1 MLEFLKAGGWVMTP
15 IVLLSIVAV
24 AIIVERFWT
33 LPRSAVLPPGLGQEV
48 REWAATRQLDPRHID
63 VLRHNSPLGEL
74 LAAALDVR
82 HRPREIIKERIED
95 VGRHVVHQME
105 RFMNTLGSIA
115 SVGPLLGLLGTV
127 FGMIRMFLDILQKG
141 IGDANQLAGG
151 IGQALI
157 STAGGLCLAI
167 PALLFH
173 RYLRGRIAD
182 YVVEM
187 EQQAMSL
194 LDTLDEHD
202 RPDAMVEAAPI
213 PQSEPAVESESELHA
228 APRRAPRSRRSA
240 G

>member
-1 MLEFLKAGGWVMTP
+1 MLEFLKAGGWVMLP
-15 IVLLSIVAV
+15 IVLLSIVAL
-24 AIIVERFWT
+24 AIVVERFWT
-33 LPRSAVLPPGLGQEV
+33 LRRKSVLPPGLGRDV
-48 REWAATRQLDPRHID
+48 REWAATRQLDPAHIEA
-63 VLRHNSPLGEL
+63 LRNNSPLGEL

-82 HRPREIIKERIED
+82 DRPREQIKERVED
-95 VGRHVVHQME
+95 VGRHVVHRME
-105 RFMNTLGSIA
+105 RFMNMLGSIA

-127 FGMIRMFLDILQKG
+127 MGMIRMFLEILQKG

-187 EQQAMSL
+187 EQQAMAL
-194 LDTLDEHD
+194 LDTLDGRERTD
-202 RPDAMVEAAPI
+202 RGDDAAAAAPSPGE
-213 PQSEPAVESESELHA
+213 PQPLQAVALPARG
-228 APRRAPRSRRSA
+228 RRGRA
-240 G
+240 